1 MLTMDS
7 PLSDKNTHKKRQ
19 KNLWYKDGLKF
30 ECQRCGNCCRG
41 EPGVVWITKR
51 ETKNISLSMGVS
63 TDLFTRNYVRL
74 INGRISL
81 LEHGNGDCA
90 MYDNG
95 CKIYETR
102 PRQCK
107 TFPFWNSNLKNKTEW
122 HEQKKTCPG
131 IGKGK
136 LHTVEEIANRLEPE
150 LSNL

>member
-1 MLTMDS
+1 MDS

-81 LEHGNGDCA
+81 LEHGNGDCV

-95 CKIYETR
+95 CKIYGTR
-102 PRQCK
+102 PRQCR
-107 TFPFWNSNLKNKTEW
+107 TFPYWSSNLKNKIEW
-122 HEQKKTCPG
+122 KEQKRTCPG
-131 IGKGK
+131 IDKGK
-136 LHTVEEIANRLEPE
+136 LHTPEEIESLLRPE
-150 LSNL
+150 LSDL

>member
-1 MLTMDS
+1 MNG
-7 PLSDKNTHKKRQ
+7 PESDKSTHKKRQ
-19 KNLWYKDGLKF
+19 NNPWYKDGLRF
-30 ECQRCGNCCRG
+30 ECQRCGSCCRG

-51 ETKNISLSMGVS
+51 ETKYISVSLGVS
-63 TDLFTRNYVRL
+63 TDLFTENYLRL

-81 LEHGNGDCA
+81 LEHDNGDCV

-107 TFPFWNSNLKNKTEW
+107 TFPFWSSNLKNKTEW
-122 HEQKKTCPG
+122 EEQEKTCPG

-136 LHTVEEIANRLEPE
+136 LYTPEEIDNSLRPE
-150 LSNL
+150 LKDL